1 MSLTK
6 INFDSVKNELKN
18 IKLIATDI
26 DGTLTKN
33 GQFSSQLLSSLE
45 TLKQQNI
52 LVLLITGRSAGWCQ
66 GLVNYLPVSG
76 IIGENGGVYALKES
90 QSMKPLTAINDII
103 EHRQLLQNNFEEIR
117 QQFPHLQLSSDNQ
130 FRVTDWTFDCHECS
144 QDELLTIEKICQQKK
159 WGFTYSHIQGHLK
172 PLNQNKA
179 NGLTT
184 LKETYFPEL
193 SYSEIMTVGD
203 SPNDESL
210 FDKNLFPMNVG
221 VANIA
226 KYLDRLEHQPGY
238 ITNLSESDGFC
249 ELVQLIITSIN

>member
-33 GQFSSQLLSSLE
+33 GQFNSQLLLSLE

-66 GLVNYLPVSG
+66 GLVNYLPVWG
-76 IIGENGGVYALKES
+76 IIAENGGVYALKES
-90 QSMKPLTAINDII
+90 QRIKPLTAINDLI

-117 QQFPHLQLSSDNQ
+117 QKFPHLQPSSDNQ

-144 QDELLTIEKICQQKK
+144 QKELLTIEKICQQKK

-179 NGLTT
+179 NGLRT
-184 LKETYFPEL
+184 LKETYFQEL

-226 KYLDRLEHQPGY
+226 KYLDRLEHKPGY

-249 ELVQLIITSIN
+249 ELVQLLIQSI

>member
-1 MSLTK
+1 MDNQSQFFYSSIFKISISPKNYHFSSLDWA
-6 INFDSVKNELKN
+6 F
-18 IKLIATDI
+18 KLI
-26 DGTLTKN
+26 
-33 GQFSSQLLSSLE
+33 
-45 TLKQQNI
+45 
-52 LVLLITGRSAGWCQ
+52 C
-66 GLVNYLPVSG
+66 
-76 IIGENGGVYALKES
+76 
-90 QSMKPLTAINDII
+90 
-103 EHRQLLQNNFEEIR
+103 
-117 QQFPHLQLSSDNQ
+117 
-130 FRVTDWTFDCHECS
+130 
-144 QDELLTIEKICQQKK
+144 EKS
-159 WGFTYSHIQGHLK
+159 GFTYSHIQGHLK

-249 ELVQLIITSIN
+249 ELVQLIIRVC